1 MRHLPRAGRG
11 RSTRRG
17 VSGLSGRVGQGP
29 GARGVG
35 RRGSGGVPG
44 RAACANPRGVGVGVT
59 RGRVRVSVLPAG
71 PSVHPGAAEG
81 GAGARS
87 VHARSFL
94 LFFATELAPLV
105 NSTHWGC
112 ECS

>member
-1 MRHLPRAGRG
+1 MRRLPRAGRG

-44 RAACANPRGVGVGVT
+44 RAACANPSGVGVA
-59 RGRVRVSVLPAG
+59 RGRVRVSGLPAG

-87 VHARSFL
+87 VHAWSFL